1 MNQNTALTFLKNAL
15 TRYGLQVHII
25 HECQD
30 FGKIDKGIR
39 NYLGLDDVYQKA
51 AEHMERIVKPNTIYK
66 VSDDF
71 LSNYIFLQLPN
82 SDGASCLIIGPYTE
96 QTFSKETLM
105 ELIAKYEVPPK
116 LAERLNEYFI
126 NIPFLADTTSIK
138 ILVETFAELIGDN
151 AHSYSYEEIHYHMA
165 KDFVG
170 IIPQRILENI
180 TESRD
185 VAYKMQLLEE
195 RYQTEKNL
203 INYVSQGNYLK
214 AYNSLAGINLQM
226 VENRATSRLQDCRN
240 YAIILNTLLRKGAEL
255 GAVHPIHIDRVSSY
269 FAKRIEAITS
279 FEQGKKLSR
288 EMIRKYCVLVKS
300 HSLKEY
306 SLFIQKVITRI
317 ESDLTADQTLNAHA
331 QLLNLTPSYLS
342 KLFRKETGVTLTEYV
357 NQKRIEHSIF
367 LLNSTDLPIQI
378 IAQYCGITD
387 INYFTRLFKKQVGKT
402 PSEYRKLLRTEFL
415 KK

>member
-1 MNQNTALTFLKNAL
+1 
-15 TRYGLQVHII
+15 
-25 HECQD
+25 
-30 FGKIDKGIR
+30 
-39 NYLGLDDVYQKA
+39 
-51 AEHMERIVKPNTIYK
+51 MERIVKPHTIYK

-82 SDGASCLIIGPYTE
+82 SDSASYLIIGPYTE

-116 LAERLNEYFI
+116 LAERLKEYFI
-126 NIPFLADTTSIK
+126 NIPFLADPTSIK

-151 AHSYSYEEIHYHMA
+151 AHSYSYDEIHFHMT

-170 IIPQRILENI
+170 ITPQRILENI

-226 VENRATSRLQDCRN
+226 MENRSSSRLQDFRN

-269 FAKRIEAITS
+269 FAKRIETITS

-300 HSLKEY
+300 HSLKDY

-342 KLFRKETGVTLTEYV
+342 KLFRKETGVTLTEFV

-367 LLNSTDLPIQI
+367 LLNSTDLPIQT

-387 INYFTRLFKKQVGKT
+387 INYFTRLFKKQIGKT